1 MRSLLRAPRQP
12 YRVYFEEEF
21 LAAEDWCEPVE
32 AEPAVTASEKCAPR
46 PWGRAVVLVA
56 LSAVVVAVTGVVAM
70 NEARSRAGSGRRFAS
85 RRIVP
90 RLPREDHATSSLPTG
105 RGSSDGNVSR
115 RLSAGWASAT
125 ARPVAERDAHVLPR
139 LAAHTSIHSQ
149 PRPPERAAIS
159 APAAPRTVTG
169 TPATVPA
176 AITTPATTPAETAPA
191 ETATA
196 ETAPAATATPSTVPA
211 TTSTPGAP
219 PVATATTAMA
229 ASDAASARGASSE
242 FGFER

>member
-1 MRSLLRAPRQP
+1 MRLLFPAPRQP
-12 YRVYFEEEF
+12 YRVYSEEEF
-21 LAAEDWCEPVE
+21 LAAEDWCESVE
-32 AEPAVTASEKCAPR
+32 AEPALAAGGECAPR

-56 LSAVVVAVTGVVAM
+56 LSAVVAAVTGVVAM

-90 RLPREDHATSSLPTG
+90 GLPREDHATSSLPTG
-105 RGSSDGNVSR
+105 RGSYGGEPSR
-115 RLSAGWASAT
+115 RLRAGWASAT

-139 LAAHTSIHSQ
+139 LAAHTSVHSQ

-159 APAAPRTVTG
+159 ATAATRTVTG
-169 TPATVPA
+169 TPAMA
-176 AITTPATTPAETAPA
+176 
-191 ETATA
+191 
-196 ETAPAATATPSTVPA
+196 PA
-211 TTSTPGAP
+211 TTSTPVALP
-219 PVATATTAMA
+219 AATATTAMA